1 MNQIRKLLASLTL
14 RQKLTLLAVAAL
26 VVGLLVALTHWRR
39 ERDFRPLYTGLAPE
53 DAGAVVERLRSRGV
67 DYRLAENGAAVLVPS
82 ARVAELRLEMAASG
96 LPRSG
101 RIGFELFDRTNFGA
115 SDFTE
120 QVNYRRAL
128 EGELERSVMALS
140 EVEQARVHI
149 SFPKESVFLDARQPG
164 KASVLVKLRQG
175 ARLSAAN
182 VQAICHLVA
191 AAVEGLT
198 PEAVAVVDMRGNLL
212 NRARRYGSPEAEDSS
227 EATLELRQR
236 LEKDLLAKINSTL
249 EPLVGPDKFR
259 AGVSVE
265 CDLSSSEQNEEILDP
280 ARSVMLSSQKTEDI
294 SSSGLAQGIP
304 GTASNLPRPT
314 SRPAG
319 ATGGLTRRTENIT
332 YQASRTVRRTKLPQ
346 GAIKRISIAVLLD
359 QEVRWEG
366 SGAQA
371 RRVLEPPPP
380 ERLKAIR
387 DLVAAATGFDAAR
400 GDQLIIESLPFDS
413 TLKTPPPE
421 GPAPPPRPAPTPGWP
436 PWLQALA
443 ARRILW
449 AAVGAL
455 LLIAVALGLVL
466 RRRGRKPTAKV
477 EMTPELP
484 AGEEQASTQ
493 GASQEAAENFQ
504 ARLAEQAARK
514 QQLEAEALNALKLP
528 PVKTK
533 KTEILTKHLAET
545 VKKDPATT
553 AQILRSWLYETE
565 R

>member
-314 SRPAG
+314 SRPGG

-421 GPAPPPRPAPTPGWP
+421 GPAPPPRPTPTPGWP

-484 AGEEQASTQ
+484 AGEAQASTQ